1 MVRDGRILALRRDPE
16 LWFKTLL
23 AEGELYSSTFM
34 RHTEECMTAYFRCA
48 DGLKGI
54 GNRVMGTDNRVKGT
68 DNCVKGVLL
77 IIPSTKFMHVPESRS
92 RGCPFPVRRAGS
104 GLLVIRA
111 STVAHSRGVHT
122 SRYGDLSSVQHQVHR
137 GASPVWHR
145 LQQLARHPRAV
156 LVGMRRQA
164 GCVPRRNHLTGQQL
178 SAYRL
183 CPCDRSTHTGTL
195 SAPREI

>member
-68 DNCVKGVLL
+68 DNCIKGALL
-77 IIPSTKFMHVPESRS
+77 IIPSTTFMHVPD
-92 RGCPFPVRRAGS
+92 G
-104 GLLVIRA
+104 
-111 STVAHSRGVHT
+111 
-122 SRYGDLSSVQHQVHR
+122 
-137 GASPVWHR
+137 
-145 LQQLARHPRAV
+145 
-156 LVGMRRQA
+156 
-164 GCVPRRNHLTGQQL
+164 
-178 SAYRL
+178 
-183 CPCDRSTHTGTL
+183 
-195 SAPREI
+195 